1 MPASSLP
8 LLRSSSSPLLPSSD
22 AHTCHLRD
30 ARQRA
35 LQSAFSNCART
46 PGFTPPVPR
55 NSPVLLEFFKRCL
68 GDRATASGIAS
79 LPPRT
84 RRVVYAIYA
93 VAVLTMAI
101 MTAVTPTLLL
111 NLRHL
116 GLAGRDNLQFYVTLT
131 VIGMSVPVFTHVLL
145 AQAADYFGAPLAL
158 AGAACCV
165 AAGLFGMG
173 NVGGQRLPFAIAYLV
188 FSIAQSIRPV
198 RTIVLADV
206 STDETRTEVMS
217 YHALCT
223 PIGAL
228 FGPLAWLGF
237 AGYEGDWMFLGWVRV
252 NRFSLDYYFA
262 AVLSLCIAGV
272 TMFLLPRQTKGW
284 GRSQEPDDDGGADE
298 KSELQAEPEYDE
310 QGEVMHLT
318 LSDVRS
324 TVLVVRRL
332 ISVKTQNKKLP
343 LLLYTG

>member
-1 MPASSLP
+1 MPASSAP
-8 LLRSSSSPLLPSSD
+8 LLPSSSSPLLPSSD
-22 AHTCHLRD
+22 SHPREVCCHPRD

-35 LQSAFSNCART
+35 LQSALSNCART
-46 PGFTPPVPR
+46 PGFTSPVPR
-55 NSPVLLEFFKRCL
+55 NSPVLLEYLKRCL
-68 GDRATASGIAS
+68 GERVSASGIVS
-79 LPPRT
+79 LPLRT

-93 VAVLTMAI
+93 VAVLSMAI
-101 MTAVTPTLLL
+101 MTAVSPTLLL
-111 NLRHL
+111 YLRHL

-145 AQAADYFGAPLAL
+145 AQAADYFGAPRAL

-165 AAGLFGMG
+165 AAGLVGMG
-173 NVGGQRLPFAIAYLV
+173 TVGGERLPFAIAYLV
-188 FSIAQSIRPV
+188 FSVAQSIRPV

-237 AGYEGDWMFLGWVRV
+237 AGYEGDWMFLTWVPI

-262 AVLSLCIAGV
+262 AVFALCIAGV
-272 TMFLLPRQTKGW
+272 AMILLPRQSKGW
-284 GRSQEPDDDGGADE
+284 GESQGPDDDGGAE
-298 KSELQAEPEYDE
+298 KKSATQAEPEYDE

-318 LSDVRS
+318 LSDVRY
-324 TVLVVRRL
+324 TVLAVRRL
-332 ISVKTQNKKLP
+332 LP
-343 LLLYTG
+343 